1 MLNSTLKD
9 LLEFTLRIN
18 KSFINV
24 SIELQMYQVIV
35 IYGIIKFRFIL
46 TGITMH
52 LKYRSIYMN
61 VEYKW

>member
-1 MLNSTLKD
+1 
-9 LLEFTLRIN
+9 
-18 KSFINV
+18 
-24 SIELQMYQVIV
+24 MYQVIV
-35 IYGIIKFRFIL
+35 IYGIIKLRFIL